1 MTAGCP
7 APAGGAVLGVINA
20 ETNLLIEKI
29 PQSQN
34 SHSVAA
40 DARNN
45 KIFVPQVAPVS
56 VVGSGGDST
65 TVGAG
70 ICGSTNGC
78 VAVYFHDVDQDRDGD
93 DDHDRRADNR

>member
-1 MTAGCP
+1 
-7 APAGGAVLGVINA
+7 
-20 ETNLLIEKI
+20 
-29 PQSQN
+29 
-34 SHSVAA
+34 
-40 DARNN
+40 
-45 KIFVPQVAPVS
+45 